1 VITFSNAPHNVLL
14 WLLDECAQ
22 LGIRTLVVPRL
33 FERVPARVSVDHV
46 GGLPLLEMHATHP
59 RSLQYAVKDVV
70 DRIAAAALLV
80 LLAPLLLASILAVLV
95 SLGRPVLYAQERVG
109 RDGQRFR
116 MLKFRTMRA
125 AGDAVSALEFLPERA
140 PGGIEGADRRT
151 RVGRF
156 LRATSLDE
164 LPQLL
169 NVLNGEMSL
178 VGPRPERPE
187 YVEFFRQHVYRYGE
201 RHRVKAG
208 ITGWAQIHRL
218 RGKTSIRDRV
228 EWDNYYIENF
238 SLWLDLKI
246 LLLTIP
252 AVLRVRSE

>member
-1 VITFSNAPHNVLL
+1 
-14 WLLDECAQ
+14 
-22 LGIRTLVVPRL
+22 
-33 FERVPARVSVDHV
+33 
-46 GGLPLLEMHATHP
+46 
-59 RSLQYAVKDVV
+59 
-70 DRIAAAALLV
+70 
-80 LLAPLLLASILAVLV
+80 
-95 SLGRPVLYAQERVG
+95 
-109 RDGQRFR
+109 
-116 MLKFRTMRA
+116 MRA
-125 AGDAVSALEFLPERA
+125 AGDSVAALEFVLERA

-187 YVEFFRQHVYRYGE
+187 YVEFFGQHVYRYGE